1 MASAVPAP
9 SSAVR
14 REPTA
19 RRLPR
24 RPSGLGAVFRKE
36 LADHLSGHR
45 FAILVGLV
53 VVTGLAAIYVGA
65 RTLRDTL
72 TQASESDPF
81 VFLRLFTTGGSSLP
95 PFTFFVEFLGPLLGI
110 ALAFDAI
117 NGERMRGTL
126 SRLVSQPIH
135 RDAII
140 NGKFLAGLAAL
151 AVMVF
156 ALGGLVGGLG
166 LVLTGVPPTLEE
178 FLRLVAFLAVT
189 VVYVGFWLSLA
200 ILFSTVLRQT
210 VASALASL
218 ALWLFFSIFAG
229 LLVGLV
235 ADAVAPVTDS
245 QDAIQVL
252 RNAQWNLALNRLSP
266 TLLYGE
272 AVETLLNPQV
282 RALGPL
288 LLEQVIGAVPGA
300 PLPLGQSLLL
310 IWPHLTALAAA
321 MLICFMVAYIAF
333 MRQEI
338 RAS

>member
-1 MASAVPAP
+1 MAAP
-9 SSAVR
+9 SVPRPTVER
-14 REPTA
+14 RAFPF
-19 RRLPR
+19 RLPGWS
-24 RPSGLGAVFRKE
+24 PGLTAVYRKE
-36 LADHLSGHR
+36 LADHLSGYR
-45 FAILVGLV
+45 FVILVALIV
-53 VVTGLAAIYVGA
+53 VAGLAAMYVGA

-72 TQASESDPF
+72 TQADESDPF

-110 ALAFDAI
+110 ALGFDAI
-117 NGERMRGTL
+117 NAERMRGTL

-135 RDAII
+135 RDAVI
-140 NGKFLAGLAAL
+140 NGKFLAGM
-151 AVMVF
+151 AVLTLMVF

-166 LVLTGVPPTLEE
+166 LLLTGVPPSLEE
-178 FLRLVAFLAVT
+178 FLRLVVFLAVT
-189 VVYVGFWLSLA
+189 VVYIGFWMSVA

-218 ALWLFFSIFAG
+218 AVWLFFSIFAG
-229 LLVGLV
+229 LLFGLV
-235 ADAVAPVTDS
+235 ADAVAPVTDP
-245 QDAIQVL
+245 QDAEQVL
-252 RNAQWNLALNRLSP
+252 RNARWTLALNRLSP

-310 IWPHLTALAAA
+310 IWPHLTGLVAG
-321 MLICFMVAYIAF
+321 MLLCFMAAYISF
-333 MRQEI
+333 MRQEV
-338 RAS
+338 RAN